1 MITVTFWH
9 VIGWSFGICSTLG
22 YISIFVK
29 ELKDKEEQPYKF
41 IYFIT
46 AILGWAMAFGIK

>member
-1 MITVTFWH
+1 MITATFWH
-9 VIGWSFGICSTLG
+9 VIGWSFGVCSTLG

>member
-22 YISIFVK
+22 YISIIVK
-29 ELKDKEEQPYKF
+29 ELKIKEQLPYKF